1 MSAHHLP
8 TACDTCLRRPWLL
21 SLLAGHLD
29 RAGRRVRELLELP
42 DADLV
47 EAVGGRRQ
55 ARLEHDLGRFDPG
68 AARQRAR
75 QAGLEVI
82 CRCDPGYPGRLWALP
97 SPPAVLH
104 VAGGLE
110 RLMRMVGTESVAVV
124 GTRRP
129 SGYGRDV
136 ARSLGRGLAAAGV
149 TVLSGMAQG
158 IDAAA
163 HEGALDPG
171 GPTVAVLAASADRA
185 YPASCRALHRR
196 IVAEGAV
203 VSELPP
209 GTPAWRWM
217 FPARNRI
224 IAALSA
230 MTVVVEAG
238 ERSGALLT
246 ASWAGGLGVPVGA
259 VPGRVTSSQALGPHR
274 LLREGAE
281 LVRGAQDVLDA
292 LYGAGAPKVSADS
305 RSRLEPDLRAWLDAI
320 SSGHDTPGALAR
332 MGLSPEGCLQVL
344 SRLEL
349 EGYIRREAGGRFAVL
364 P

>member
-1 MSAHHLP
+1 MSPDHRP
-8 TACDTCLRRPWLL
+8 TACDACLRRPWLL
-21 SLLAGHLD
+21 SILAGHLD
-29 RAGRRVRELLELP
+29 RAGRRVREFLELD

-47 EAVGGRRQ
+47 EAVAGRRQ
-55 ARLEHDLGRFDPG
+55 ARLEDQVERFDPG
-68 AARQRAR
+68 RARRRAR

-82 CRCDPGYPGRLWALP
+82 CRCDPCYPARLWALS

-104 VAGGLE
+104 LAGGLE
-110 RLMRMVGTESVAVV
+110 RFLGMIGAEPVAVV

-136 ARSLGRGLAAAGV
+136 AGALGRGLAAAGV

-163 HEGALDPG
+163 HASALDAG
-171 GPTVAVLAASADRA
+171 GPTVAVLAGGADRA
-185 YPASCRALHRR
+185 YPAACRGLHRR
-196 IVAEGAV
+196 IVATGAV

-209 GTPAWRWM
+209 GASVRRWM

-246 ASWAGGLGVPVGA
+246 ASWASDLGVPVGA
-259 VPGRVTSSQALGPHR
+259 VPGRVTASQAVGPHG
-274 LLREGAE
+274 LLREGAH
-281 LVRGAQDVLDA
+281 LVRDAQDVLDA
-292 LYGAGAPKVSADS
+292 LYGANAPKMSSDS
-305 RSRLEPDLRAWLDAI
+305 RARLEPDLRAWLDAI
-320 SSGHDTPGALAR
+320 ASGHDTPDALAR
-332 MGLSPEGCLQVL
+332 MGLPPEGCLQVL